1 MEEFYNM
8 WREDCG
14 LKRRPITTR
23 NPQSNAIIEY
33 IHQTIVNIIRTFN
46 VKMINNDDPRPGI
59 FSATIFGVH
68 VEIEG
73 KPLCQYRGT
82 GREVFLLYHQSV
94 RHITPFSEPLE
105 CSSYLEATQL

>member
-1 MEEFYNM
+1 MAEFSKM
-8 WREDCG
+8 WHKYCG

-23 NPQSNAIIEY
+23 NTQSNAIIEY

-46 VKMINNDDPRPGI
+46 VKKINNDDPWSGI
-59 FSATIFGVH
+59 LAATIFGVP

-82 GREVFLLYHQSV
+82 GIEVFLLFQQKYV
-94 RHITPFSEPLE
+94 TLRGP
-105 CSSYLEATQL
+105 

>member
-1 MEEFYNM
+1 MEEFYKM

-33 IHQTIVNIIRTFN
+33 IHQTIRNVICTFN
-46 VKMINNDDPRPGI
+46 VKKINDDDPWSGI
-59 FSATIFGVH
+59 LAATIFGVR

-73 KPLCQYRGT
+73 RLLCQYRGT
-82 GREVFLLYHQSV
+82 GIEVFLLCQKS
-94 RHITPFSEPLE
+94 T
-105 CSSYLEATQL
+105 

>member
-1 MEEFYNM
+1 MAEFSKM

-14 LKRRPITTR
+14 IKRRPITTR

-46 VKMINNDDPRPGI
+46 VKKINNDDPGSGI
-59 FSATIFGVH
+59 FATTIFGVR

-82 GREVFLLYHQSV
+82 GIEVFLLCQKNYV
-94 RHITPFSEPLE
+94 TLRGR
-105 CSSYLEATQL
+105 